1 MMNDDMKWMSLIFIF
16 IVGIPLVGLGIEKYQ
31 IHQCRIEAIK
41 VGMEPE
47 KISQV
52 CK

>member
-1 MMNDDMKWMSLIFIF
+1 MTDDMKWISLIFIF
-16 IVGIPLVGLGIEKYQ
+16 VLGIPLVGLGIEKYQ

-41 VGMEPE
+41 ANMEAE